1 MNLFDIELMSVGI
14 YTGVKYM
21 VLEHD
26 FRNISVRIVFRDVNL
41 KPEHSVTPGIVYKC
55 HYLNTPSWY
64 GPCLMNRTPN
74 QRREELAE
82 GIQ

>member
-1 MNLFDIELMSVGI
+1 MSVGI

-41 KPEHSVTPGIVYKC
+41 KPENNVTRNSRNCLQVSLPEHSLLVWALPDEQDSE
-55 HYLNTPSWY
+55 P
-64 GPCLMNRTPN
+64 
-74 QRREELAE
+74 EE
-82 GIQ
+82 GGVS

>member
-41 KPEHSVTPGIVYKC
+41 KPEHSVTPGIV
-55 HYLNTPSWY
+55 
-64 GPCLMNRTPN
+64 
-74 QRREELAE
+74 
-82 GIQ
+82 